1 MTRRFQYALMGLL
14 VLATPGQAWAQV
26 TSSTTMSGTPPSDT
40 PSINLGTTIYA
51 DYTFQQSPKATD
63 AAGNVISSNA
73 FNVSRAYINV
83 LGNLSHVVQF
93 RVTPDITRETS
104 TGPAISGSLIFRIKY
119 TFMQVN
125 LDDWTGA
132 FKGSWLRVGIQQ
144 TPIIDW
150 LEQIYRYRFQG
161 TTFIEREQT
170 GSPFKQLSSSDAGVS
185 FHTNLPN
192 NYGDVHFG
200 IYNGEGYVAADPNNE
215 KSFQIRG
222 TFRPF
227 GRGSMAARGLRV
239 TGFYDNDSVLKN
251 AQRDRAIFDAI
262 YEHKHFTAGFDYLH
276 SRDQVLAGGTLT
288 TGQGWSFF
296 ATPFFKQKGNGPEA
310 LIRYDDFAPN
320 TAAAG
325 NDGNAPHK
333 HRLIAGFAYWF
344 PHPGGNQTAAM
355 MLNLDRLQFTS
366 SPNSGSTAT
375 VTKIMLSCLIN
386 Y

>member
-1 MTRRFQYALMGLL
+1 MWLL
-14 VLATPGQAWAQV
+14 VMASPGLAWAQV

-40 PSINLGTTIYA
+40 PSIALGTTIYA
-51 DYTFQQSPKATD
+51 DYTYQKSPKITD
-63 AAGNVISSNA
+63 SVGNSVSLNS
-73 FNVSRAYINV
+73 FNVTRAYINV
-83 LGNLSHVVQF
+83 IGNLSHVVQF

-104 TGPAISGSLIFRIKY
+104 AAPTISGSLVFRIKY
-119 TFMQVN
+119 TFLQLN
-125 LDDWTGA
+125 LDDWTGN

-170 GSPFKQLSSSDAGVS
+170 GTPFKQLSSSDAGVS
-185 FHTNLPN
+185 FHTNLPS

-200 IYNGEGYVAADPNNE
+200 LYNGEAYGAAEPNNE

-227 GRGSMAARGLRV
+227 GRGSMAARGWRV
-239 TGFYDNDSVLKN
+239 TGFYDNDSVVKN
-251 AQRDRAIFDAI
+251 AQRDRAIFDTT
-262 YEHKHFTAGFDYLH
+262 YEHKHFSAGFDYLNAKDQAVANGAIGGVTN
-276 SRDQVLAGGTLT
+276 SR
-288 TGQGWSFF
+288 GWSFW

-310 LIRYDDFAPN
+310 LIRYDDFTPN
-320 TAAAG
+320 TAAVG
-325 NDGNAPHK
+325 TDGNAPHK
-333 HRLIAGFAYWF
+333 HRLIAGLAYWF

-366 SPNSGSTAT
+366 SVNSGATAT